1 MDVRAG
7 DARVKCNWGSSCG
20 KKKEGRIHTFAG
32 WRGLM
37 RCDDG
42 DGGGGKGMVEG
53 IWKGRIADG
62 ELVS

>member
-1 MDVRAG
+1 MDGGAG

-20 KKKEGRIHTFAG
+20 KKKEGRIRTFAG

-42 DGGGGKGMVEG
+42 DGGGKGMVEG
-53 IWKGRIADG
+53 IRKGRIADG
-62 ELVS
+62 GLVS